1 MKLTPEDR
9 VKLESICSNSD
20 SNEPVDCLNIL
31 QLLDLVDNKL
41 DELNTRG
48 MKKQIERILFK
59 SKNEN

>member
-9 VKLESICSNSD
+9 VKLESICSHSD
-20 SNEPVDCLNIL
+20 PSESVDFLSAL
-31 QLLDLVDNKL
+31 ELLDLVDNKM

-48 MKKQIERILFK
+48 IKKQIETILFK

>member
-20 SNEPVDCLNIL
+20 SNESIDFLNAL
-31 QLLDLVDNKL
+31 ELLDLVDNKM

-48 MKKQIERILFK
+48 IKKQIETILFK

>member
-9 VKLESICSNSD
+9 AKLESICSHSD
-20 SNEPVDCLNIL
+20 SDEPVNSLNVL

>member
-9 VKLESICSNSD
+9 VKLESICSHSD
-20 SNEPVDCLNIL
+20 SGEPVNSLNIL